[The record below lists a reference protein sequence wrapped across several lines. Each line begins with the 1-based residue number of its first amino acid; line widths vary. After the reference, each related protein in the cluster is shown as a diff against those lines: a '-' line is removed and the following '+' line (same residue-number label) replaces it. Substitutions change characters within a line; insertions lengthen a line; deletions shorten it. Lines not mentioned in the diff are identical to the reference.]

1 MEDAAHHTGPG
12 GLTAAEVA
20 QRRREGRVNELP
32 PTSGRSVWDII
43 RANVFTRINAILAV
57 LLAIVLWTGS
67 WMNGAFGLLIIANS
81 IVGVVQELRAKR
93 TLDKLSIVGRARPM
107 VIRDGAPPAEV
118 DREDIVADDLIH
130 VGAGDQ
136 VVVDGVLRSC
146 SGLAVDESALTGE
159 SEPVHKSVGDPLY
172 SGSHVVAGGG
182 TQQAL
187 KVGAEAY
194 AAQLAAEAGKFT
206 LTDSELLRGI
216 NKILRVITW
225 ILIPTGALAI
235 YTQLFRSGQPLR
247 ESLLAMVASLVP
259 MVPEGLVLM
268 MSIAFAIGI
277 VRLGRRRVLTNELPA
292 IEGLARV
299 DVVCLDKTGTLTENT
314 MHLREVVPLTGES
327 LSDGPMRGVGPA
339 LRALGS
345 LDERPN
351 ATARAW
357 VEGLEAMGVPDPG
370 WTAVDEVAFASERKW
385 AGATFEGAVPS
396 GAGAGSGADADGVG
410 GEDGAAAPMTWVVGA
425 PDILAAEG
433 SAALAKAD
441 ELSALGLRVLLVAR
455 SAVTASGIPVS
466 AGEPVDEHPGLLE
479 PMALVV
485 LDQTVRPDA
494 RRTLEYFAEENVT
507 VKVISGDNAASVGA
521 VARTLGLPGA
531 EEPVDARKLPPFDGT
546 PEDRANFDQA
556 VEDGRVFGR
565 VTAEQKREMVRA
577 LQARGH
583 VVAMTGDGV
592 NDVLALKDA
601 NIGVAMGAGAPA
613 TRAVAQ
619 LVLLDNHF
627 SVIPHVVAE
636 GRRVI
641 GNIERVANLFLTKTI
656 YSVFLALAVGL
667 IGFAYP
673 FEPIHV
679 TITGWFTIG
688 IPAFVLSLAPNHER
702 ARPGFASRVFRLAL
716 PSGIIVGAL
725 TFGFWAWAYPGPDA
739 AEHVAGAAST
749 ATLTVLIIT
758 AFWVL
763 AVVARPYEP
772 WKLLLL
778 ACAGGAYLII
788 FNVPVIASALY
799 LYPVPARLALPAVLL
814 GIAGAIAVEAVWQ
827 VNRARA
833 AAARREAAEGAG
845 TANRGAGQG
854 AAARS
859 QGGRGIGEIV
869 PK

>member
-1 MEDAAHHTGPG
+1 MDDAAFHTGPG

-20 QRRREGRVNELP
+20 RRRKAGRVNELP
-32 PTSGRSVWDII
+32 PTSGRTVADII

-67 WMNGAFGLLIIANS
+67 WLNGAFGLLIIANS

-93 TLDKLSIVGRARPM
+93 TLDRLSIVGRARPL
-107 VIRDGAPPAEV
+107 VIRDGAPPVEV
-118 DREDIVADDLIH
+118 DREEIVVDDLIQ

-136 VVVDGVLRSC
+136 IVVDGVLRSS

-159 SEPVHKSVGDPLY
+159 SEPVLKSVGDPLY
-172 SGSHVVAGGG
+172 SGSHVVVGGG

-314 MHLREVVPLTGES
+314 MHLREVVPLAGES

-351 ATARAW
+351 ATALAW
-357 VEGLEAMGVPDPG
+357 IEGLEEMGIGDPG

-385 AGATFEGAVPS
+385 AGATF
-396 GAGAGSGADADGVG
+396 GVG
-410 GEDGAAAPMTWVVGA
+410 ASEGGASESGGGRVTWVVGA
-425 PDILAAEG
+425 PDILAPEG
-433 SAALAKAD
+433 SAALARSD

-455 SAVTASGIPVS
+455 SEVAASEIPVS
-466 AGEPVDEHPGLLE
+466 AAEPVDAHPGLLE

-494 RRTLEYFAEENVT
+494 ARTLEYFAEENVT

-531 EEPVDARKLPPFDGT
+531 EDPVDARTLPPFDGT
-546 PEDRANFDQA
+546 PEERESFTRA

-577 LQARGH
+577 LQSRGH

-601 NIGVAMGAGAPA
+601 NIGLAMGAGAPA
-613 TRAVAQ
+613 TRSVAQ
-619 LVLLDNHF
+619 LVLLDNEF
-627 SVIPHVVAE
+627 AVVPHVVAE

-641 GNIERVANLFLTKTI
+641 GNIERVANLFLTKTL
-656 YSVFLALAVGL
+656 YSVFLALAVGI
-667 IGFAYP
+667 IGYAYP

-679 TITGWFTIG
+679 TVTGWFTIG
-688 IPAFVLSLAPNHER
+688 IPAFVLSLAPNYER

-716 PSGIIVGAL
+716 PSGLIVGAL
-725 TFGFWAWAYPGPDA
+725 TFGFWVWAYPGPDA
-739 AEHVAGAAST
+739 AKAVEGAAST

-788 FNVPVIASALY
+788 FNVPAIASALH
-799 LYPVPARLALPAVLL
+799 LYPVPVRLAVPAVLL
-814 GIAGAIAVEAVWQ
+814 GIAGAVLVEAVWQ

-833 AAARREAAEGAG
+833 AAR
-845 TANRGAGQG
+845 
-854 AAARS
+854 RS
-859 QGGRGIGEIV
+859 QHR
-869 PK
+869 

>member
-67 WMNGAFGLLIIANS
+67 WINGAFGLLIIANS

-314 MHLREVVPLTGES
+314 MHLREVVPLAGES

-385 AGATFEGAVPS
+385 AGATFEGADDRDRKS
-396 GAGAGSGADADGVG
+396 
-410 GEDGAAAPMTWVVGA
+410 VV
-425 PDILAAEG
+425 
-433 SAALAKAD
+433 
-441 ELSALGLRVLLVAR
+441 
-455 SAVTASGIPVS
+455 
-466 AGEPVDEHPGLLE
+466 
-479 PMALVV
+479 
-485 LDQTVRPDA
+485 
-494 RRTLEYFAEENVT
+494 
-507 VKVISGDNAASVGA
+507 
-521 VARTLGLPGA
+521 
-531 EEPVDARKLPPFDGT
+531 
-546 PEDRANFDQA
+546 
-556 VEDGRVFGR
+556 
-565 VTAEQKREMVRA
+565 
-577 LQARGH
+577 
-583 VVAMTGDGV
+583 
-592 NDVLALKDA
+592 
-601 NIGVAMGAGAPA
+601 
-613 TRAVAQ
+613 
-619 LVLLDNHF
+619 
-627 SVIPHVVAE
+627 
-636 GRRVI
+636 
-641 GNIERVANLFLTKTI
+641 
-656 YSVFLALAVGL
+656 
-667 IGFAYP
+667 
-673 FEPIHV
+673 
-679 TITGWFTIG
+679 
-688 IPAFVLSLAPNHER
+688 
-702 ARPGFASRVFRLAL
+702 
-716 PSGIIVGAL
+716 
-725 TFGFWAWAYPGPDA
+725 
-739 AEHVAGAAST
+739 
-749 ATLTVLIIT
+749 
-758 AFWVL
+758 
-763 AVVARPYEP
+763 
-772 WKLLLL
+772 
-778 ACAGGAYLII
+778 
-788 FNVPVIASALY
+788 
-799 LYPVPARLALPAVLL
+799 
-814 GIAGAIAVEAVWQ
+814 
-827 VNRARA
+827 
-833 AAARREAAEGAG
+833 
-845 TANRGAGQG
+845 
-854 AAARS
+854 
-859 QGGRGIGEIV
+859 
-869 PK
+869 